1 MNLGDVN
8 PFVRYVYKRYIFNDT
23 TEYIMA
29 YDYRLFYAYKGNFE
43 FVVDGVKFSL
53 APNNILIVPPA
64 TPYKY
69 TPEKDAII
77 TIINFDMDYA
87 NYDTTAPITPAY
99 TENFDYSL
107 VISKSIYNKKTI
119 SLPCDDKALEQIDK
133 IVNLFMFQGEYFREQ
148 MSCILKTLITSSFCK
163 SKQTPTPEVVNNII
177 EYIKENYHSEITNNT
192 LHQKFSYHP
201 NYMNYVFKKHLKM
214 SIHEYIINYRLTKAT
229 ILLAETYKSIS
240 EIAYM
245 CGFSSTSYF
254 IKKFKEKHGISPR
267 KFKYNQ

>member
-1 MNLGDVN
+1 MKLGDIN

-29 YDYRLFYAYKGNFE
+29 YDYRLFYAYKGTFE
-43 FVVDGVKFSL
+43 FNVDGAKFTL

-69 TPEKDAII
+69 TPGKDAII

-87 NYDTTAPITPAY
+87 NSEATSPITPASA
-99 TENFDYSL
+99 EKFDYSL
-107 VISKSIYNKKTI
+107 VISKSIYNEKPI
-119 SLPCDDKALEQIDK
+119 ALPCDDKALEQIDK
-133 IVNLFMFQGEYFREQ
+133 IVNLFMFQGEYFKEQ
-148 MSCILKTLITSSFCK
+148 MSCLLKTLITSSICK
-163 SKQTPTPEVVNNII
+163 SGQTPIPQIVSNII
-177 EYIKENYHSEITNNT
+177 EYIKENFNNEITNEM
-192 LHQKFSYHP
+192 LQKKFSYHP
-201 NYMNYVFKKHLKM
+201 NYMNHIFKKHLKM

-240 EIAYM
+240 EIAFM